1 MKHKSYKKYAI
12 ILGLL
17 PLLIFGS
24 CNREVLEEITPENYL
39 LIVNT
44 LSETISIY
52 DLERDTLKEDVLQT
66 GKTPNDLLIL
76 GDLGLVVNSGFQGV
90 AALDVIDLKEMK
102 LIKRAPLPL
111 GSNPYAITTSGDKF
125 YITLAAK
132 DQVLVLDKNFI
143 PQDSFRVGRWPEG
156 IVYYDGTIYVACSGF
171 NTQDFSY
178 GDGYLYTIDTR
189 SQPYRIDSV
198 KVGKNPQMVKIYSG
212 KVYIMCTGDY
222 ISENGSFYVY
232 DPAEKLLVDSVR
244 ISFNPQDFVYY
255 QGKYFFTDFSRGVFA
270 TSDGNCMDTVIV
282 IFGASRIILD
292 NGNIWASIFSSN
304 DQNYVIQILPD
315 SNEILWIEAGQ
326 AKGVG
331 PIGIY
336 RKYN

>member
-1 MKHKSYKKYAI
+1 MKHTLYKKYAI

-17 PLLIFGS
+17 ALLIFGS
-24 CNREVLEEITPENYL
+24 CNREVSEEIIPENYL

-52 DLERDTLKEDVLQT
+52 DLERDTLKEDVLET

-76 GDLGLVVNSGFQGV
+76 GDLGLLVNSGFQGV
-90 AALDVIDLKEMK
+90 AALDIIDLKEMK
-102 LIKRAPLPL
+102 LIKRVPLPL
-111 GSNPYAITTSGDKF
+111 GSNPYSITTSGNKF
-125 YITLAAK
+125 YVTLAAK

-143 PQDSFRVGRWPEG
+143 PQDSFSVGRWPEG
-156 IVYYDGTIYVACSGF
+156 IGYYDGTIYVACSGF
-171 NTQDFSY
+171 NIQDFSY
-178 GDGYLYTIDTR
+178 GDGYLYMIDTQ

-212 KVYIMCTGDY
+212 KIYVMCTGDY
-222 ISENGSFYVY
+222 TSENGSFYVY
-232 DPAEKLLVDSVR
+232 DPVQKLLVDSVR
-244 ISFNPQDFVYY
+244 INFNPQDFVYY
-255 QGKYFFTDFSRGVFA
+255 QGKYFFTDFLRGLFA
-270 TSDGNCMDTVIV
+270 TSDGNIIDTVTV

-292 NGNIWASIFSSN
+292 NSNILASIFSSN

-315 SNEILWIEAGQ
+315 SGEIFWIEAGQ